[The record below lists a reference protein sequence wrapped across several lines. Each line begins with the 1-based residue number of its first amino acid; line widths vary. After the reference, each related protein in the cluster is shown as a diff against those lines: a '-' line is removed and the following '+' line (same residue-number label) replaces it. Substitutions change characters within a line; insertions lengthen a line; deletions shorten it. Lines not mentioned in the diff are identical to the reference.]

1 VTLPI
6 KIILWLV
13 AASLLLS
20 IIGDLGQYLTV
31 AKFMG
36 VL

>member
-6 KIILWLV
+6 KIILWLT
-13 AASLLLS
+13 AAWLALQTA
-20 IIGDLGQYLTV
+20 GAAGQALV
-31 AKFMG
+31 LAHVFG

>member
-6 KIILWLV
+6 KIILWLG
-13 AASLLLS
+13 AAWLALQTATTA
-20 IIGDLGQYLTV
+20 GQM
-31 AKFMG
+31 FG